1 MEKATQIE
9 TAVGFIEG
17 RDAIY
22 LDKVESNGVDW
33 EFIGEFN
40 GNLVSNNAAQAEYI
54 PYKLTF
60 KSVQNIFSCDIEC
73 EPKTIVSW
81 EDNDAGVFHII
92 ENSKFL
98 SNMPIRGYINRND
111 LKHYW
116 LQTYDI
122 AFHII
127 AMNYELELL

>member
-1 MEKATQIE
+1 MEKAIQIE
-9 TAVGFIEG
+9 TKVGFLEG
-17 RDAIY
+17 RNAIY
-22 LDKVESNGVDW
+22 LDKIESNGIDW
-33 EFIGEFN
+33 EFIGEFS
-40 GNLVSNNAAQAEYI
+40 GGCVTNNVEETKWI

-73 EPKTIVSW
+73 EPKMIVSW
-81 EDNDAGVFHII
+81 EDDDAGVFHII

-98 SNMPIRGYINRND
+98 SNIPIRSDINRND

-127 AMNYELELL
+127 AKNYELELL